1 MTYEQAMASPEKL
14 DVHDDRPHLTDDQLR
29 GPMRS
34 LLTKCT
40 VPRNAK
46 VTIRTAV
53 QNGRATGVSI
63 DVQFEHPKAPPP
75 PKRPSRAALQ
85 RAAAL
90 AKQEAKAKKKI
101 ATCFDQVV
109 RAIVWPPSSRRDS
122 FTTEF

>member
-1 MTYEQAMASPEKL
+1 MTYEQAMSSPEML
-14 DVHDDRPHLTDDQLR
+14 DVKDGRPHLTDDQLR
-29 GPMRS
+29 GPMRG

-40 VPRNAK
+40 VPRSVK

-53 QNGRATGVSI
+53 QNGRATGVTV
-63 DVQFEHPKAPPP
+63 DVLFDHPKPSTP
-75 PKRPSRAALQ
+75 PKRPSRAAAQ
-85 RAAAL
+85 RAAAQ

-101 ATCFDQVV
+101 AACFDQVV